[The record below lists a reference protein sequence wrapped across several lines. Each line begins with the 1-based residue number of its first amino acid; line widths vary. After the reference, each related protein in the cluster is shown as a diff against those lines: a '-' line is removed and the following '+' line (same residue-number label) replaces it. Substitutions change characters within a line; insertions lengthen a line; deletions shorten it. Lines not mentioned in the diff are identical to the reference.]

1 MDSSIPIKGLLRGMA
16 STRGYANH
24 VGGWGGRGDI
34 PVTGE
39 NLLGRVLPVQWDATC
54 TNQLVTWLLTHAADR
69 HILFHNKN
77 TGESSCAPPAALGD
91 KPSGRNKKEV
101 HLTIASHIFANDPVY
116 GGQWAAN
123 LERFQVSVM
132 NRLVSLKDKYHEHA
146 KRLNQMGAGIAPGTD
161 NLHETIINS
170 FSHFKD
176 LDLIWRGN
184 PSFDARLFT
193 SNQQTNHAEDMLS
206 LVWRGATCP
215 GNDMFTAKS
224 DDGTVPWSDYSYGGM
239 GEDVRQEGEH
249 MGEYDL
255 HVDVGGTLYERDYDI
270 QADAGGTFDNDSE
283 MHEEYR
289 DDPGYPAGVRTWE
302 AVPTGVQ
309 VGATSQMKHHTMSW
323 DSWDS
328 FKFAEPSYHHTTPA
342 PTSSSV
348 PTTKQVLQGVAS
360 SVAQAQLGLKAMAWA
375 WLLRAH
381 GPRNV
386 RLSCEPCQALYGGS
400 AWPQALA

>member
-1 MDSSIPIKGLLRGMA
+1 MA

-123 LERFQVSVM
+123 LERFQVS
-132 NRLVSLKDKYHEHA
+132 HA

-224 DDGTVPWSDYSYGGM
+224 
-239 GEDVRQEGEH
+239 
-249 MGEYDL
+249 
-255 HVDVGGTLYERDYDI
+255 
-270 QADAGGTFDNDSE
+270 SE
-283 MHEEYR
+283 
-289 DDPGYPAGVRTWE
+289 PTAPQVNLPA
-302 AVPTGVQ
+302 
-309 VGATSQMKHHTMSW
+309 
-323 DSWDS
+323 
-328 FKFAEPSYHHTTPA
+328 
-342 PTSSSV
+342 
-348 PTTKQVLQGVAS
+348 
-360 SVAQAQLGLKAMAWA
+360 
-375 WLLRAH
+375 
-381 GPRNV
+381 NN
-386 RLSCEPCQALYGGS
+386 
-400 AWPQALA
+400 